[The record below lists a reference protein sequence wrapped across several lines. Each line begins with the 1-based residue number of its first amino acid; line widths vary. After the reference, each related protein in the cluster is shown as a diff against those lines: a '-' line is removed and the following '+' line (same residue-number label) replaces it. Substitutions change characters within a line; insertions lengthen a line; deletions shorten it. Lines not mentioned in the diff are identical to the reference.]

1 MLLDID
7 KTHVYFFFSTYTLSH
22 SSQGWIIYKSHRPL
36 LFLKFIRS
44 TINIMMMMSAPSSSF
59 HDVSTYSFLD
69 YIYVFLSQYLSMDS
83 CLPKMEAMTPIQTTD
98 DHFDEKFD
106 NNNSNNITNNKNS
119 VVKRP
124 MNAFLLWARGER
136 KRVSSDGYGVSQTSL
151 SKLLGETWR

>member
-1 MLLDID
+1 
-7 KTHVYFFFSTYTLSH
+7 
-22 SSQGWIIYKSHRPL
+22 
-36 LFLKFIRS
+36 
-44 TINIMMMMSAPSSSF
+44 
-59 HDVSTYSFLD
+59 
-69 YIYVFLSQYLSMDS
+69 MDS